1 MPVMA
6 GAHMAACGQ
15 QNSAGGGKGQTVAS
29 ESLENTVA
37 Q

>member
-1 MPVMA
+1 
-6 GAHMAACGQ
+6 MAACGQ
-15 QNSAGGGKGQTVAS
+15 QSSAGGGKGQTVAS